1 MPRLNKQLK
10 EWNSGFG
17 DKYTDRC
24 NISLEEH
31 EAVHQRDYGITR
43 TELNNLFI
51 GDLSRDINIL
61 EVGTNIG
68 LQLSLLQ
75 KMGFNNLFG
84 IEINSYA
91 IELAKSKTK
100 GIKFVRASAL
110 DIPFKDNY
118 FDLVFTSGV
127 LIHIA
132 PSSIS
137 RALQEIYR
145 CTKSY
150 IWGFEY
156 YADDYTEMVYRQKK
170 NLLWKANFPKLYL
183 EAFPDLE
190 LVREKKLPYL
200 HNGNIDT
207 VFLLKKTNAKNI
219 GNNTGTIFF

>member
-1 MPRLNKQLK
+1 MLKLNEQLK
-10 EWNSGFG
+10 KWNGSFG
-17 DKYTDRC
+17 NEYTDRC
-24 NISLEEH
+24 NISLEEL
-31 EAVHQRDYGITR
+31 EALHQRKYGITR

-51 GDLSRDINIL
+51 GDLNRDINIL

-75 KMGFNNLFG
+75 KMEFKNLFG
-84 IEINSYA
+84 IEINSYT
-91 IELAKSKTK
+91 IGLAKSKTK
-100 GIKFVRASAL
+100 GIQFVKASAL
-110 DIPFKDNY
+110 DIPFKDGY

-132 PSSIS
+132 PVDIT

-156 YADDYTEMVYRQKK
+156 YADDYTEIVYRQNK

-183 EAFPDLE
+183 ETFSDLE
-190 LVREKKLPYL
+190 LVKEKKLPYL
-200 HNGNIDT
+200 YDDNIDT
-207 VFLLKKTNAKNI
+207 VFLLKK
-219 GNNTGTIFF
+219 